1 MIVCMTW
8 TVPALT
14 RTGGSLTAPET
25 ELLPDYLAWHRA
37 TFLYKCQGLTGE
49 QLALRPLPASS
60 LSLLGLMRHLA
71 KVERIWFR
79 IRFAGEDVE
88 PLHAVEGHKDAD
100 FDLLDPAR
108 AEQEYRRLLEEQ
120 RLADLA
126 VAGASL
132 DATLAA
138 YGEKQSLRMTFLHVT
153 TEYARHNGHADL
165 LREHIDGVTG
175 A

>member
-1 MIVCMTW
+1 MTW
-8 TVPALT
+8 TVPTLA

-25 ELLPDYLAWHRA
+25 EMLPAYLAWQRSA
-37 TFLYKCQGLTGE
+37 FLYKCQGLTGE
-49 QLALRPLPASS
+49 QLALRPLPVTS

-71 KVERIWFR
+71 KVERTWFR
-79 IRFAGEDVE
+79 IRFAGEDVP
-88 PLHAVEGHKDAD
+88 PLHFVEGHKDAD
-100 FDLLDPAR
+100 FDLLDPDR
-108 AEQEYRRLLEEQ
+108 AEQEYHRLLEEQ

-132 DATLAA
+132 DATLVA
-138 YGEKQSLRMTFLHVT
+138 YGETQSLRLTFLHVT

>member
-1 MIVCMTW
+1 MTW
-8 TVPALT
+8 TLPATT

-25 ELLPDYLAWHRA
+25 ELLPGYLAWHRA
-37 TFLYKCQGLTGE
+37 TFLHKCAGLTGE

-71 KVERIWFR
+71 KVERTWFR
-79 IRFAGEDVE
+79 IRFAGQDVP
-88 PLHAVEGHKDAD
+88 PLHFVEGHKDAD
-100 FDLLDPAR
+100 FDLLEPER
-108 AEQEYRRLLEEQ
+108 AEQEYLALLEEQ

-126 VAGASL
+126 VTGAGL
-132 DATLAA
+132 DEVLAA
-138 YGEKQSLRMTFLHVT
+138 YGEKQSLRTTYLHVI

-175 A
+175 G

>member
-1 MIVCMTW
+1 MIGHMTW
-8 TVPALT
+8 TVPATT
-14 RTGGSLTAPET
+14 RAGGSLTAPET
-25 ELLPDYLAWHRA
+25 ELLPGYLAWHRA
-37 TFLYKCQGLTGE
+37 TFLHKCAGLTGE

-71 KVERIWFR
+71 KVERTWFR
-79 IRFAGEDVE
+79 IRFAGQDVP

-100 FDLLDPAR
+100 FDLLEPER
-108 AEQEYRRLLEEQ
+108 AEQEYLALLEEQ

-132 DATLAA
+132 DSTLAA
-138 YGEKQSLRMTFLHVT
+138 YGEEQSLRTTYLHVI

-165 LREHIDGVTG
+165 LREHTDGVTG
-175 A
+175 G